1 MPARTL
7 AVGMFV
13 VAVMVVTLSVFGV
26 GGCSRPAAPQSR
38 VVHWL
43 AGREQPAFD
52 PDGAPDALR
61 WALERHLS
69 RGLTERDSTGR
80 VRLALADSC
89 AVSADSLTWTL
100 RLREGLAFTD
110 GTPLTSAHV
119 VTALRSGL
127 ARTDHATRGWVLGAV
142 AGVAGVRAGKPLPPL
157 GITATDARTVVLRLA
172 VPDHALLER
181 LSLPGVSTPWKS
193 RSGAWRDAI
202 GVGPYRVA
210 TAEGERTLT
219 LVAARASAGEEAT
232 CDTLVIRFVTGAAR
246 VRSALR
252 ANSADVVWPL
262 PPGLLAQA
270 LPSEYT
276 VFQRD
281 AVPKR
286 RLLLV
291 LRADVPPT
299 TRPDVRAAL
308 VRALNRDELLSAL
321 GARGTPTRHWLPG
334 TLAAY
339 SWVRPEP
346 RNAVR
351 AAARDD
357 GRGAP
362 GKTESYHV
370 VLAYDADLTGADVA
384 RAVQGRWAR
393 SGHYADLRPVRGAEA
408 ALEALAADAAQAH
421 LVESQALFAAP
432 EAELA
437 LYVLPLRGPAVGSV
451 RTGWRVRDLDRWVN
465 LPESSPG
472 FDPDAAQRQLA
483 DAQVVLPL
491 ASIPWQWAARNGGI
505 RPAVHPAFGP
515 GWVGPETGSA
525 GARSR

>member
-7 AVGMFV
+7 AVAMCVIGPMLMFG
-13 VAVMVVTLSVFGV
+13 AM
-26 GGCSRPAAPQSR
+26 GCSRPAPPEAL

-43 AGREQPAFD
+43 VGRAEPVFD
-52 PDGAPDALR
+52 PEGAPDALR

-89 AVSADSLTWTL
+89 VVSADSLTWTF
-100 RLREGLAFTD
+100 RLRAGQAFTD

-142 AGVAGVRAGKPLPPL
+142 AGVAGVRAGKPLPAL
-157 GITATDARTVVLRLA
+157 GITAPDARTLVLRLA
-172 VPDHALLER
+172 TPDHALLER

-202 GVGPYRVA
+202 GAGPYRVA

-232 CDTLVIRFVTGAAR
+232 CDTLLIRFVTGAAR

-276 VFQRD
+276 VCQRD
-281 AVPKR
+281 AVPER

-321 GARGTPTRHWLPG
+321 GARGTPIRHWLPG
-334 TLAAY
+334 ALESY
-339 SWVRPEP
+339 SWARPEP
-346 RNAVR
+346 RTAVR

-357 GRGAP
+357 RRGAP
-362 GKTESYHV
+362 GRTESYHV
-370 VLAYDADLTGADVA
+370 VLAYDADLTGAEVA

-408 ALEALAADAAQAH
+408 AREALAANAAQAQ